1 MDVSLDQLVAAVQ
14 DGSDDPLDRVSAAA
28 LLRDQLEHLGDDL
41 LDHFVTRARSDGR
54 SWTQIGEALG
64 VTRQAAQQRH
74 GGLVDRILG
83 GLTERRRFQRFTDK
97 ARTAVVE
104 AQNAARDRKHGT
116 VGTEHLLL
124 GLYAAGDGNLA
135 TVALDHLGLDRAAA
149 EGLVD
154 ARVAPGSTAPVKG
167 HIRFSPGA
175 KETLELALRHAL
187 ELGHNYIGTEH
198 IVLALRQVEDG
209 VAAQVMAEAGIGYDD
224 LRTEVLVALRKI
236 TGDA

>member
-1 MDVSLDQLVAAVQ
+1 MDVSLDQLLAAVQ
-14 DGSDDPLDRVSAAA
+14 NGGDDPLDQVSAAA
-28 LLRDQLEHLGDDL
+28 LLKDQLEHLGDDL

-74 GGLVDRILG
+74 GGLLDRIIG
-83 GLTERRRFQRFTDK
+83 GLTDRRFQRFTPK
-97 ARTAVVE
+97 ARSAVVE

-124 GLYAAGDGNLA
+124 GLYAAGDGHLA

-149 EGLVD
+149 ERLVD
-154 ARVAPGSTAPVKG
+154 ARVAPGTAAPVKA
-167 HIRFSPGA
+167 HIRFSPRA
-175 KETLELALRHAL
+175 KKTLELALRHAL

-198 IVLALRQVEDG
+198 IVLALRRVEDG

-224 LRTEVLVALRKI
+224 LRAEVLVTLRKI

>member
-1 MDVSLDQLVAAVQ
+1 VNLEELIAAVEETE
-14 DGSDDPLDRVSAAA
+14 GPLDRVSAAA
-28 LLRDQLEHLGDDL
+28 AVKDQIEALGDEL
-41 LDHFVTRARSDGR
+41 LDHFVKEAREQGC

-83 GLTERRRFQRFTDK
+83 GLTDRRFQRFTPK
-97 ARTAVVE
+97 TRTAVVE
-104 AQNAARDRKHGT
+104 AQNAARDRKHDT

-149 EGLVD
+149 ERLVD
-154 ARVAPGSTAPVKG
+154 ARVAPGTAPVKG
-167 HIRFSPGA
+167 HIRFGPGA
-175 KETLELALRHAL
+175 KKTLELSLRHAL

-198 IVLALRQVEDG
+198 IVLALRQIEDG

-224 LRTEVLVALRKI
+224 LRAEVLVALRKI

>member
-1 MDVSLDQLVAAVQ
+1 MDVSVDQLVAAVQ

-28 LLRDQLEHLGDDL
+28 LLKDQLEHLGDDL

-83 GLTERRRFQRFTDK
+83 GLTDRRFQRFTPK
-97 ARTAVVE
+97 TRTAVVE

-149 EGLVD
+149 ERLVD
-154 ARVAPGSTAPVKG
+154 ARVAPGTAPVKG
-167 HIRFSPGA
+167 HIRFGPGA
-175 KETLELALRHAL
+175 KKTLELSLRHAL

-198 IVLALRQVEDG
+198 IVLALRQIEDG

>member
-1 MDVSLDQLVAAVQ
+1 MTEAGEPDGGARAEHQGSTAAWDVATYTRFADERSRPFLDLVA
-14 DGSDDPLDRVSAAA
+14 RV
-28 LLRDQLEHLGDDL
+28 
-41 LDHFVTRARSDGR
+41 RAPSP
-54 SWTQIGEALG
+54 
-64 VTRQAAQQRH
+64 
-74 GGLVDRILG
+74 
-83 GLTERRRFQRFTDK
+83 
-97 ARTAVVE
+97 RTVVE

-149 EGLVD
+149 ERLVD
-154 ARVAPGSTAPVKG
+154 ARVAPGSAAPVKG

-175 KETLELALRHAL
+175 KKTLELALRHAL

-224 LRTEVLVALRKI
+224 LRAEVLVALRKI